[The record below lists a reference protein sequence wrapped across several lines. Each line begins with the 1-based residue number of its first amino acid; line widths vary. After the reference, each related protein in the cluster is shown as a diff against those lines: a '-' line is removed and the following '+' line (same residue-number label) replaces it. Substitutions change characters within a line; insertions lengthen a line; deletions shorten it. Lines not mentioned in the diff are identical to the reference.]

1 MEQVMYNTICKSTKS
16 LFQNYSSFVQ
26 IYTTL
31 FSSNIL
37 GVLSS
42 GCSYGLE
49 NDTSM
54 MMMMATP
61 EEFDTNSIT
70 TNQDCHDLKISS
82 GHHLGSGKRR
92 SEPSIL
98 KLYAMKLGLNDRGCY
113 ISCALAGLAFSLFV
127 IVVTLAACWPG
138 KLKDFVYLILI

>member
-1 MEQVMYNTICKSTKS
+1 
-16 LFQNYSSFVQ
+16 
-26 IYTTL
+26 
-31 FSSNIL
+31 
-37 GVLSS
+37 
-42 GCSYGLE
+42 
-49 NDTSM
+49 M

-70 TNQDCHDLKISS
+70 TNQDCHDFKISS
-82 GHHLGSGKRR
+82 DHHLSNGKRR

-113 ISCALAGLAFSLFV
+113 ISCALAALAFSLFV

-138 KLKDFVYLILI
+138 KLKDFCINHSNTISFGSYFLEKTLNMVAYYIAGKLESVYWLFCNIKIEIIYFMAHLT

>member
-1 MEQVMYNTICKSTKS
+1 
-16 LFQNYSSFVQ
+16 
-26 IYTTL
+26 
-31 FSSNIL
+31 
-37 GVLSS
+37 
-42 GCSYGLE
+42 
-49 NDTSM
+49 
-54 MMMMATP
+54 MMATP

-82 GHHLGSGKRR
+82 GHHLSSGKRR

-113 ISCALAGLAFSLFV
+113 ISCALAALAFSLFV

-138 KLKDFVYLILI
+138 KLKDFCIRHFNTMILIISITRSYFQEKILHMVAFYIAGKLESVYWLFCNIKIEIIYFMAHLT

>member
-1 MEQVMYNTICKSTKS
+1 MQT
-16 LFQNYSSFVQ
+16 
-26 IYTTL
+26 YTTL
-31 FSSNIL
+31 CSFNIL

-82 GHHLGSGKRR
+82 GHHLSSGKRR

-113 ISCALAGLAFSLFV
+113 ISCALAALAFSLFV

-138 KLKDFVYLILI
+138 KLNHFVYIILIC